1 MEIDGGGGPMRA
13 SKRPASDDHE
23 NDQRLTK
30 KFRFLSLSAS
40 TSFYSRAF

>member
-13 SKRPASDDHE
+13 SKRRASDDHE

-30 KFRFLSLSAS
+30 KLRLLSLSEYS
-40 TSFYSRAF
+40 SFYLRAF